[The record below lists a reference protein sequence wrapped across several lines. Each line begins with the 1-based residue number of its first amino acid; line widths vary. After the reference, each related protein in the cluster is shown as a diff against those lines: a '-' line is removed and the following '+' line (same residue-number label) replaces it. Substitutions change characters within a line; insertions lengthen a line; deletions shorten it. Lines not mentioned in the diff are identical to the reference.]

1 MLIYNYIYGGIIFM
15 NLIYEILILYVF
27 LFGCI
32 NLIRFIM
39 DAIILAF
46 NDAEDDGV
54 NTSTNLFFGLFFIYM
69 FLDFNNFIDF
79 IAIKQFSSFWNKVIN
94 IATYVVASFSALS
107 FWFAIDI
114 RIKKGL
120 FYEILFK
127 NFERYYNNTFYYFK
141 LSKYGYAYER
151 VLGDK
156 NTEEIFRNIIE
167 DKKIDFLGN
176 YYALIDDRII
186 NIKFFGE
193 KESLKEYLKNE
204 SIRNSYLIK
213 LNDRSSIVDIEET
226 Y

>member
-1 MLIYNYIYGGIIFM
+1 
-15 NLIYEILILYVF
+15 
-27 LFGCI
+27 
-32 NLIRFIM
+32 M